1 MLYLEQF
8 YIKVVKECSQGMQIL
23 FQDGLSSAFVVLDST
38 FHFHTSVT
46 ITEMFLVN
54 ITSNILKL

>member
-8 YIKVVKECSQGMQIL
+8 YIRVVKECLQETQIL
-23 FQDGLSSAFVVLDST
+23 FQDRLSSAFVMLDST
-38 FHFHTSVT
+38 LHFYTSVT